1 MWPEGLYLVSS
12 TRPPSQS
19 DIVNSNLSTS
29 SNPPL
34 GLEQHLHAH
43 TSVIISFTNSAQ
55 QQIWVMYVSLT
66 LSREC
71 VVKVTC
77 VCLQPCPPVLLQR
90 AGPYLQQQK
99 VLQRRLQQELTVVA
113 LWLEYLWSRPFFLT
127 NSCSTPTWCPVNQWE
142 KERHRSPWL
151 QEGTTWMASRAPR
164 MLVCPAFSSG
174 TDRYHPPETHTIIR
188 AETELKLI
196 LLFTGNASCQSDILT
211 MTWKRVC
218 VCVCVC
224 YLQDFEPSPSVDLPH
239 CQTSSHRVCDWSC
252 NGAPRPLR
260 SKKGNRNATKVTS
273 WGKFDMTL

>member
-19 DIVNSNLSTS
+19 DIVNSDLSSS

-55 QQIWVMYVSLT
+55 QQIWVMYVCLT

-90 AGPYLQQQK
+90 AGPYLQHQK

-151 QEGTTWMASRAPR
+151 QEGTTWTASRAPR

-196 LLFTGNASCQSDILT
+196 LLFTGTHHVNQTSLL
-211 MTWKRVC
+211 WHENVC
-218 VCVCVC
+218 VCVYVCVTC
-224 YLQDFEPSPSVDLPH
+224 RTLNRLP
-239 CQTSSHRVCDWSC
+239 V
-252 NGAPRPLR
+252 
-260 SKKGNRNATKVTS
+260 
-273 WGKFDMTL
+273 